1 MKHWK
6 IFGLFLALCI
16 GFAEP
21 GAAQQPL
28 DGIWVG
34 GFDTGNGFWA
44 IVNVHFKTDQE
55 GLKGTIDLPISNQI
69 GLPLENLTFASPN
82 IHFEFQGRNG
92 RAIYQGRISDGTI
105 SGEFQQAERRG
116 VFKLARGATYSLK
129 MFEPYYGDY
138 QLGPD
143 KFIWIGGLHEIGGKP
158 AFVESWSGR
167 SGVLYPSSEASFY
180 SGPETYDPFPVDV
193 GATFVKN
200 ERGEVTGVTW
210 HHGSSPSQFAKRVRL
225 YTEERVTYH
234 NGDVKIAGTLLKPVG
249 KGAYPAVVF
258 IHGSGELDRTYFSSI
273 STLLANHGI
282 AALVYDKRGVGD
294 STGDWTKSGF
304 IDLARDALAGVG
316 YLQTRNDIN
325 PAQVGLYGH
334 SQGGWIAPLAASL
347 SRDVAF
353 VIIAAGAADSPEEQD
368 QDRIEYQMRADR
380 FSEEDIRQ
388 ALALNSLRFE
398 VLHGHADVEKF
409 LSFLKRIEKRPWA
422 SYVANPNSFEQVMV
436 WKIYEY
442 DPKPILEKLSTP
454 ILALFGGLDRIVPP
468 ERNVRKMAGALKK
481 AGNKNYKI
489 KVFPG
494 VGHDFQDATTGGR
507 KDYLHRKG
515 YAPDFLNTITR
526 WVGRRFESCS
536 AHHFS

>member
-1 MKHWK
+1 VKHRK
-6 IFGLFLALCI
+6 MFGLLLLWI
-16 GFAEP
+16 GLFAQP
-21 GAAQQPL
+21 GAAQQSL

-44 IVNVHFKTDQE
+44 IVNVHFKSDQE

-69 GLPLENLTFASPN
+69 GLPLEHLTVAPPT

-116 VFKLARGATYSLK
+116 SFKLARGATYSLK

-138 QLGPD
+138 QLRRD

-167 SGVLYPSSEASFY
+167 SGVLYPSSETSFF
-180 SGPETYDPFPVDV
+180 SGPETYDSFPVDV
-193 GATFVKN
+193 KATFVRD
-200 ERGEVTGVTW
+200 ERGQVAGVNW
-210 HHGSSPSQFAKRVRL
+210 LHGISPNQFAKRVRL
-225 YTEERVTYH
+225 YTEERVTYQ
-234 NGDVKIAGTLLKPVG
+234 NGNVRIAGTLLKPVG
-249 KGAYPAVVF
+249 KGAHPAVVF
-258 IHGSGELDRTYFSSI
+258 IHGSGDLDRSYFSSI
-273 STLLANHGI
+273 PALLANHGI
-282 AALVYDKRGVGD
+282 AALVYDKRGVGE
-294 STGDWTKSGF
+294 STGDWTKANF
-304 IDLARDALAGVG
+304 TDLARDALAGVS

-353 VIIAAGAADSPEEQD
+353 VITAAGAADSPEEQD

-380 FSEEDIRQ
+380 FSDEDIRE

-398 VLHGHADVEKF
+398 VLHGRADVEKF
-409 LSFLKRIEKRPWA
+409 LSFLKRIENKPWA

-442 DPKPILEKLSTP
+442 DPKPILENLSTP
-454 ILALFGGLDRIVPP
+454 MLALFGGLDRIVPP
-468 ERNVRKMAGALKK
+468 ERNVRKMAAALKK
-481 AGNKNYKI
+481 AGNKDYKI
-489 KVFPG
+489 RVFPG

-507 KDYLHRKG
+507 KDYLLRKG
-515 YAPDFLNTITR
+515 YAPEFLNTITR
-526 WVGRRFESCS
+526 WVLK
-536 AHHFS
+536 HVDVPQ